1 MNNEKIPTN
10 TNINFYPGHMAKTKK
25 LIKKKYNLI
34 NIVYEVI
41 DARIPFSSKIKD
53 IDELI
58 KSKPKILVM
67 TKYDLCDKMIT
78 DKWIKYYEKLGYNVL
93 PLNLYDNSTN
103 KKLID
108 LTNKVMQPYFNKLSN
123 KGIKSQSIKAIVI
136 GIPNVGKSTLI
147 NKLAGKKVSNVGNM
161 PGVTKNLVWLNTK
174 SNITIMDTP
183 GILWPK
189 LDNEEVALNLASMT
203 TIKSDILPVDKVA
216 VHILDKLARYYP
228 DILEE
233 RYGIK
238 NYSSSEIV
246 EVYENIALKIGAL
259 LKNKEVDYK
268 KVSLRII
275 NDIKD
280 EHIKSITFDRID

>member
-1 MNNEKIPTN
+1 MANLEKV
-10 TNINFYPGHMAKTKK
+10 NINFYPGHMAKTKR
-25 LIKKKYNLI
+25 LIKEKYNLI

-41 DARIPFSSKIKD
+41 DARIPYSSKIKD

-58 KSKPKILVM
+58 KNKPKILIM
-67 TKYDLCDKMIT
+67 TKYDLCDKIIT

-93 PLNLYDNSTN
+93 PLNLYDNSCN

-108 LTNKVMQPYFNKLSN
+108 LTNKVMMPYFEKLTN
-123 KGIKSQSIKAIVI
+123 KGIKNQNIRAVVI

-189 LDNEEVALNLASMT
+189 LDSEEVALNLASMT
-203 TIKSDILPVDKVA
+203 SIKSDVLPLDKVA
-216 VHILDKLARYYP
+216 VHILDKLSKYYP
-228 DILEE
+228 NILEE

-238 NYSSSEIV
+238 NYDNLEIT
-246 EVYENIALKIGAL
+246 EVYEKIAMKIGAL
-259 LKNKEVDYK
+259 LKNREVDYK

-275 NDIKD
+275 NDVKD
-280 EHIKSITFDRID
+280 EYVKNITFDRVD